1 MLIFAGGW
9 GNSAAQYFREMLIML
24 EFLQNNWG
32 SLLVGAIILAV
43 VVLIVIKLVRD
54 RKAGKFTCGGN
65 CGSCGACKGHCSGCS
80 ACSQAHTGSGG
91 RK

>member
-1 MLIFAGGW
+1 
-9 GNSAAQYFREMLIML
+9 ML

-65 CGSCGACKGHCSGCS
+65 CRSCGACKGHCS

>member
-1 MLIFAGGW
+1 
-9 GNSAAQYFREMLIML
+9 ML

-43 VVLIVIKLVRD
+43 VVLIVIKLVCD

-80 ACSQAHTGSGG
+80 ACSQAHTDSGG

>member
-1 MLIFAGGW
+1 
-9 GNSAAQYFREMLIML
+9 ML

-43 VVLIVIKLVRD
+43 VVLIVIKLVRN
-54 RKAGKFTCGGN
+54 RKAGKFTYGGN

-80 ACSQAHTGSGG
+80 ACSQAHTDSGG